1 MIYQAVSLTEISQ
14 SACEDAKVKE
24 AKEKS
29 FYCMYII
36 WGRLLDA
43 LQSPSEI
50 ALTMLALCR
59 AMRQRNRSFWLFK
72 KKKKRSNSFQNL
84 GKSLNSVMLN
94 QKRLQIY
101 HRVIIDSLLWTF
113 TKKYNNKYSSLSKQ
127 QSTEKNNA
135 IFFVQYILSYI
146 FYMQHKIFPSTLFSF
161 FSLFYFIHCSTTWL
175 NITWKRVNNYRER
188 FSVLSFSRYISS

>member
-1 MIYQAVSLTEISQ
+1 MPCLVFLQQRLHETCRLDGELPIIFEFSKGLSYEEIHEEEFMIYQAVSLTEISR

-127 QSTEKNNA
+127 QSTEKNN
-135 IFFVQYILSYI
+135 
-146 FYMQHKIFPSTLFSF
+146 
-161 FSLFYFIHCSTTWL
+161 
-175 NITWKRVNNYRER
+175 
-188 FSVLSFSRYISS
+188 

>member
-1 MIYQAVSLTEISQ
+1 MPCLVFLQQRLHETCRLDGELPIIFEFSKGLRYEEIHEEEFMIYQAVSLTEISQ

-59 AMRQRNRSFWLFK
+59 AMRQRNRSF
-72 KKKKRSNSFQNL
+72 R
-84 GKSLNSVMLN
+84 
-94 QKRLQIY
+94 
-101 HRVIIDSLLWTF
+101 
-113 TKKYNNKYSSLSKQ
+113 
-127 QSTEKNNA
+127 
-135 IFFVQYILSYI
+135 
-146 FYMQHKIFPSTLFSF
+146 
-161 FSLFYFIHCSTTWL
+161 
-175 NITWKRVNNYRER
+175 
-188 FSVLSFSRYISS
+188 